1 MTFYF
6 QRKIALAQSSGI
18 EDFGQPKWDL
28 VLCLMLAW
36 IVCFF
41 CLIKGIKSTGKVTA
55 VLELCSIRKPQRCPI
70 LNNAKKCVIT
80 FEFFVHIIDWYYF
93 C

>member
-1 MTFYF
+1 MTFNF
-6 QRKIALAQSSGI
+6 QRKIALDQSSGI

-55 VLELCSIRKPQRCPI
+55 VLELLSIIKP
-70 LNNAKKCVIT
+70 
-80 FEFFVHIIDWYYF
+80 
-93 C
+93 

>member
-6 QRKIALAQSSGI
+6 QRKIALDQSSGI

-36 IVCFF
+36 IVCFL
-41 CLIKGIKSTGKVTA
+41 CLIKGIKSTGKVTP
-55 VLELCSIRKPQRCPI
+55 VLELLSIIYKTLTMSDP
-70 LNNAKKCVIT
+70 KKCAIN
-80 FEFFVHIIDWYYF
+80 F
-93 C
+93 CSYNRLVLFLLENM